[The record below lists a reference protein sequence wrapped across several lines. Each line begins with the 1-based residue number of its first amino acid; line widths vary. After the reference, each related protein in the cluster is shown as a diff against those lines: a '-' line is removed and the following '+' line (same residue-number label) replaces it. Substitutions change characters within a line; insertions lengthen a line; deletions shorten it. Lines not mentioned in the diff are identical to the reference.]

1 MMPAL
6 FAFDL
11 DGTLLDS
18 NKRVRPAN
26 AAALR
31 AINGAGSA
39 VALASGR
46 LGAGVRRCVPELG
59 LNPALV
65 VLNGAEVFTGSDKD
79 APRIRYAPLAPQYA
93 EYLTGYCAGKPFT
106 LNFYHEDKLYTAKT
120 CGSAKWAELYHRET
134 GVEYNILDD
143 FSIMKGV
150 SPSKIIFIGEP
161 SRIDEEERFFHE
173 MWGGGEVYVCRSW
186 DYYLEF
192 MNPQANK
199 GLGLTALCE
208 ALGIDIADA
217 AAYGDAENDIP
228 MLSAAGYGAAMKNS
242 PEKVKAKAL
251 RVTEL
256 TNDEDWVAAE
266 LEKYNITFKAG

>member
-1 MMPAL
+1 MIPAL

-18 NKRVRPAN
+18 GKRVRPAN

-31 AINGAGSA
+31 AVSEAGAV

-46 LGAGVRRCVPELG
+46 LGVGVRRYVPELG

-65 VLNGAEVFTGSDKD
+65 VLNGAEVFIGSDKD
-79 APRIRYAPLAPQYA
+79 APRIRYAPLAPRYA
-93 EYLTGYCAGKPFT
+93 EYLTGYSAGKPFAV
-106 LNFYHEDKLYTAKT
+106 NFYYEDKLYTAKT
-120 CGSAKWAELYHRET
+120 CGGAKWTELYHRET
-134 GVEYNILDD
+134 GVTYNLLDD

-161 SRIDEEERFFHE
+161 SRIDEEEKFFRG
-173 MWGGGEVYVCRSW
+173 MWNDDEVYICRSW
-186 DYYLEF
+186 GYYLEF

-217 AAYGDAENDIP
+217 AAYGDADNDIP
-228 MLSAAGYGAAMKNS
+228 MLLAAGHGAAMKNS
-242 PEKVKAKAL
+242 PEKVKTAAK

-266 LEKYNITFKAG
+266 LARYNITSK